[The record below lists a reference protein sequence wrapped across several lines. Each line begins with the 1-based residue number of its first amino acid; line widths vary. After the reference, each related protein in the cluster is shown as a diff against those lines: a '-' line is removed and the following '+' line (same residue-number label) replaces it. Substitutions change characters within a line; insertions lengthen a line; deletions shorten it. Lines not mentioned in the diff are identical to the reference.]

1 MMVVDEE
8 RDNGENIGLFVV
20 KRKGETSWLLLM
32 LLLEIVVG
40 EVVVAISCGEEEK
53 GRREMG

>member
-1 MMVVDEE
+1 MVVDEE

>member
-1 MMVVDEE
+1 MVVDEE
-8 RDNGENIGLFVV
+8 RDNGENIDLFVV